1 MGDRYPSLMLSM
13 AILIFSAAALV
24 RFGVGQWRAI
34 WISTAY
40 QPVSGSLL
48 TSTGIETARLAGT
61 DFHSLVAL
69 YSELCAGAES
79 TAPWLPELK
88 RYYRVVSRMQ
98 RMSETAFPRFSTW
111 AAQEMT
117 ICSRYVA
124 VAIDQYLC
132 IDFDRRSAIPS

>member
-1 MGDRYPSLMLSM
+1 MLSI
-13 AILIFSAAALV
+13 AILIFSVAALV
-24 RFGVGQWRAI
+24 RFGIGQWRAI
-34 WISTAY
+34 WISTAN

-48 TSTGIETARLAGT
+48 ASTGIETARLAGT

-69 YSELCAGAES
+69 YNELCADVES
-79 TAPWLPELK
+79 TAPWLPEIK

-98 RMSETAFPRFSTW
+98 SMSETIFPGFSSWT
-111 AAQEMT
+111 AREMT

-132 IDFDRRSAIPS
+132 VDFDRRSAVPS